1 MNKLFGNFAEGT
13 STDPIQA
20 QRYRTALRVLAI
32 FLVLVTISFVST
44 LFTAIQTGQW
54 HNYMLAADAVWLGAT
69 LGAAYQWTRQGQYGK
84 AAFATI
90 SGFSISVVPVAIKYG
105 GLGTLL
111 SLVVVFMGIFFSIQ
125 LLSGRGLVWGLVG
138 TLAGS
143 ALVTL
148 TDTFFKQ
155 LQTEVQFVQN
165 LWLIV
170 AVVMTFSFLAFLL
183 SQFRNYSIPAKLSA
197 SYLLLVLPPI
207 AILVFFFTISTR
219 QALQTQG
226 QASLLSSS
234 HQVAGTVDDFVNTN
248 FSDLKIQA
256 LNQIFVDYL
265 TLPASERPTAENGAI
280 EKEVFSFLT
289 SYSRKDPEHIVSYAL
304 LDSQGNDVADT
315 YKDDIGLNK
324 ADRDYFK
331 TAWKTGTPY
340 ASPVE
345 ISETTGKLS
354 IYFSTPVFDETNRFL
369 GVLRVRYDGSVL
381 QQLIAKSNG
390 FAGAQSFAVLL
401 DENNILMAHGTQ
413 PSLDFKSIVPLAPQV
428 LADLKKANRLPN
440 LPADQLST
448 NLTDWKSKLDNSA
461 QEPVFSTTLSSGS
474 SDQSVVAV
482 SKLATEPWLVAYT
495 VPQETLYASATTAT
509 TTASVAFLIITAL
522 VAALALIIT
531 NQLSNPI
538 LGLTQ
543 TAQAISAGDF
553 SAQAKVETND
563 EVGELAKTINTM
575 TAQIRGTLASLD
587 QRASQLATVAQVGT
601 TIASILD
608 LQRLLQEVVELTK
621 DRFNLY
627 HSHIYLLDD
636 DGDNLVLAAGAGE
649 PGRRMVQQGHSIPV
663 SREQS
668 LVARAARERQ
678 GITVNDVTQ
687 APDFLS
693 NPLLPNT
700 RSELAVPMIVGGAVV
715 GVFDIQSDQI
725 GRFTEADINIQT
737 TLAAQLAASIQN
749 VRSFEQAKERAE
761 LEVQVSAI
769 SQKIQHTV
777 SVEDALQ
784 TAVREIGAALG
795 ASRVKAHITSK
806 PRD

>member
-1 MNKLFGNFAEGT
+1 
-13 STDPIQA
+13 
-20 QRYRTALRVLAI
+20 
-32 FLVLVTISFVST
+32 
-44 LFTAIQTGQW
+44 
-54 HNYMLAADAVWLGAT
+54 
-69 LGAAYQWTRQGQYGK
+69 
-84 AAFATI
+84 
-90 SGFSISVVPVAIKYG
+90 
-105 GLGTLL
+105 
-111 SLVVVFMGIFFSIQ
+111 
-125 LLSGRGLVWGLVG
+125 
-138 TLAGS
+138 
-143 ALVTL
+143 
-148 TDTFFKQ
+148 
-155 LQTEVQFVQN
+155 
-165 LWLIV
+165 
-170 AVVMTFSFLAFLL
+170 
-183 SQFRNYSIPAKLSA
+183 
-197 SYLLLVLPPI
+197 
-207 AILVFFFTISTR
+207 
-219 QALQTQG
+219 
-226 QASLLSSS
+226 
-234 HQVAGTVDDFVNTN
+234 
-248 FSDLKIQA
+248 
-256 LNQIFVDYL
+256 
-265 TLPASERPTAENGAI
+265 
-280 EKEVFSFLT
+280 
-289 SYSRKDPEHIVSYAL
+289 
-304 LDSQGNDVADT
+304 
-315 YKDDIGLNK
+315 
-324 ADRDYFK
+324 
-331 TAWKTGTPY
+331 
-340 ASPVE
+340 
-345 ISETTGKLS
+345 
-354 IYFSTPVFDETNRFL
+354 
-369 GVLRVRYDGSVL
+369 
-381 QQLIAKSNG
+381 
-390 FAGAQSFAVLL
+390 
-401 DENNILMAHGTQ
+401 
-413 PSLDFKSIVPLAPQV
+413 
-428 LADLKKANRLPN
+428 
-440 LPADQLST
+440 
-448 NLTDWKSKLDNSA
+448 
-461 QEPVFSTTLSSGS
+461 
-474 SDQSVVAV
+474 
-482 SKLATEPWLVAYT
+482 
-495 VPQETLYASATTAT
+495 
-509 TTASVAFLIITAL
+509 
-522 VAALALIIT
+522 
-531 NQLSNPI
+531 
-538 LGLTQ
+538 
-543 TAQAISAGDF
+543 
-553 SAQAKVETND
+553 
-563 EVGELAKTINTM
+563 LAKTINTM